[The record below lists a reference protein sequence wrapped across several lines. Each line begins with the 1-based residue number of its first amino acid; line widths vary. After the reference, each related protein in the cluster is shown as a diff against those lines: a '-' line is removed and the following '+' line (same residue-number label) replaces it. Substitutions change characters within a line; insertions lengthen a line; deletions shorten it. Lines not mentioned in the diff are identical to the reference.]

1 MLMGRVIRS
10 MAESTDKWNDES
22 KLKTLRKF
30 ICEYCPYV
38 MDNIEMMTGI
48 TENWRVRR
56 CCTRSKRSWRI

>member
-1 MLMGRVIRS
+1 MSRVIRS

-56 CCTRSKRSWRI
+56 CCTGVKA

>member
-1 MLMGRVIRS
+1 MLMSRVIRS

-48 TENWRVRR
+48 TENWRVR
-56 CCTRSKRSWRI
+56 